1 MLKNLPTMQG
11 RCPGEGSGYPLQYSC
26 LENSMDREAWQATVH
41 EATKSWT
48 QLSWTNTHTNKLTL
62 VVYKL
67 IQNLLASLAQNN
79 DMVFCHH
86 HRHPTNLL
94 VQVAEREI
102 YSSLALP

>member
-1 MLKNLPTMQG
+1 
-11 RCPGEGSGYPLQYSC
+11 
-26 LENSMDREAWQATVH
+26 MDREAWQATVH

-86 HRHPTNLL
+86 HHRHPTNLL